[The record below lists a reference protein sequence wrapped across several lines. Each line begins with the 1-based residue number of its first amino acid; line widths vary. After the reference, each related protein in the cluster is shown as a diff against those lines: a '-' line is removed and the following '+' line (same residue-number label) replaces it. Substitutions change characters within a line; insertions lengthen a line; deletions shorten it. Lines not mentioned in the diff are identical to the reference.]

1 MLLIKMD
8 DILIKRTEI
17 LIYATTSMDLENIM
31 LSEIGQTQKDKYCM
45 ITLT

>member
-1 MLLIKMD
+1 MD